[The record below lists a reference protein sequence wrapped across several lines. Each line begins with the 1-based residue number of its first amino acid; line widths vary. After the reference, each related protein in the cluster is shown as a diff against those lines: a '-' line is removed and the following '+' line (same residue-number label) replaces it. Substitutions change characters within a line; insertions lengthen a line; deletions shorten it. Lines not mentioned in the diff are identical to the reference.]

1 MYSVRDDA
9 ALPAPGC
16 PIRESAVQ
24 RLFNTSSRLIAVVHA
39 LHRLLMPR
47 HPPCALTILTVILLC
62 RPPTWRP
69 PGGRHFRSEPAT
81 RGHRFRPVDGLTHQ
95 SPGPRSRARPT
106 VQFSRSGERRD
117 RGGLPRP
124 VSQNSA
130 ARVRKGRISA
140 RMPNASHSLPLRV
153 SARLGRHAKDVLERG
168 EGFGTMLNPSSS
180 SPRADS

>member
-69 PGGRHFRSEPAT
+69 PGGRHSGRNLQHEVTDF
-81 RGHRFRPVDGLTHQ
+81 GLQ
-95 SPGPRSRARPT
+95 MDLPIRARDLDPELGQLCSFQGPAKGAT
-106 VQFSRSGERRD
+106 AGDSR
-117 RGGLPRP
+117 
-124 VSQNSA
+124 
-130 ARVRKGRISA
+130 GRSLKTQQHVCASVCAFRTGSVDMLRTFWSVGKDSA
-140 RMPNASHSLPLRV
+140 RC
-153 SARLGRHAKDVLERG
+153 
-168 EGFGTMLNPSSS
+168 
-180 SPRADS
+180 

>member
-1 MYSVRDDA
+1 
-9 ALPAPGC
+9 
-16 PIRESAVQ
+16 
-24 RLFNTSSRLIAVVHA
+24 
-39 LHRLLMPR
+39 
-47 HPPCALTILTVILLC
+47 LTVILLC

-130 ARVRKGRISA
+130 AYVRKRRAFRPGSVD
-140 RMPNASHSLPLRV
+140 MLRT
-153 SARLGRHAKDVLERG
+153 
-168 EGFGTMLNPSSS
+168 F
-180 SPRADS
+180 

>member
-69 PGGRHFRSEPAT
+69 PGGRHSGRNLQHEVTDF
-81 RGHRFRPVDGLTHQ
+81 GLQ
-95 SPGPRSRARPT
+95 MDLPIRARDLDPELGQLCSFQGPAKGAT
-106 VQFSRSGERRD
+106 A
-117 RGGLPRP
+117 GGLPRP

-130 ARVRKGRISA
+130 ACVRKR
-140 RMPNASHSLPLRV
+140 LRV
-153 SARLGRHAKDVLERG
+153 SYRFGRHAKDVLSTEDSER
-168 EGFGTMLNPSSS
+168 LHS
-180 SPRADS
+180 

>member
-1 MYSVRDDA
+1 MYSARDDA

-47 HPPCALTILTVILLC
+47 HPPCALTILTVISARLTSSLPKEYRC
-62 RPPTWRP
+62 RSSW
-69 PGGRHFRSEPAT
+69 
-81 RGHRFRPVDGLTHQ
+81 VITHL

-106 VQFSRSGERRD
+106 VQFSRSGERRN

-130 ARVRKGRISA
+130 ARVRG
-140 RMPNASHSLPLRV
+140 
-153 SARLGRHAKDVLERG
+153 KD
-168 EGFGTMLNPSSS
+168 FGTDAECFAFLSTARFGQARSTC
-180 SPRADS
+180 